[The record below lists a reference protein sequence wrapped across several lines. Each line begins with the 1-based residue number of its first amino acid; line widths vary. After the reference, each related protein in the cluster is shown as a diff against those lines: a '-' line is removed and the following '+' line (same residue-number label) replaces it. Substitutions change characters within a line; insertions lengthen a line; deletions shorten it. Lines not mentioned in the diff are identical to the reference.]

1 MTWLA
6 VMSADLLLLAARFCL
21 AAVFLVSAYTKFSA
35 PLEEVKVIAQ
45 LHLPA
50 PRMLERLAGF
60 CESIGGAALVLGI
73 LARTASVLL
82 ICFMLFISFA
92 ILNFWSGEEPPQVRA
107 QKRSAFF
114 ANIAVIG
121 GLIYLAVIGP
131 GRIAIG
137 NY

>member
-1 MTWLA
+1 MCERICT
-6 VMSADLLLLAARFCL
+6 
-21 AAVFLVSAYTKFSA
+21 
-35 PLEEVKVIAQ
+35 
-45 LHLPA
+45 LP
-50 PRMLERLAGF
+50 RLLERLAGF
-60 CESIGGAALVLGI
+60 CETIGAAALVLGV

-82 ICFMLFISFA
+82 ICFTLFISFA
-92 ILNFWSGEEPPQVRA
+92 ILNFWSGAEPPPVRA

-137 NY
+137 NTDRRRST